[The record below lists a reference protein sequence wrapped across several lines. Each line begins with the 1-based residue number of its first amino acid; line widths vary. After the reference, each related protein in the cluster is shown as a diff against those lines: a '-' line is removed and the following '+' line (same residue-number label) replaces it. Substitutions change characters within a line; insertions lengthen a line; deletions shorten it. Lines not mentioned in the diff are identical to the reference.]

1 MNKKYLVIILAVL
14 LLFSLMILF
23 GFIRKSSDNNPNLEN
38 NLAKENVN
46 SPETLNINDFNQL
59 ESLGDDINSLEIT
72 SSNLDQDIDITI

>member
-46 SPETLNINDFNQL
+46 SPETLNINVSEILKLMFL
-59 ESLGDDINSLEIT
+59 ILICLPATATLLLGI
-72 SSNLDQDIDITI
+72 